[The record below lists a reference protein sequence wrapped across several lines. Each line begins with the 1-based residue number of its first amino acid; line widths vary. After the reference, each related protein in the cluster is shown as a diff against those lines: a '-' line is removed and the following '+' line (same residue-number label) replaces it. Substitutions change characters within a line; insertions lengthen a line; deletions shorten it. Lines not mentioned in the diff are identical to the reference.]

1 MGPDPSR
8 RPGRL
13 RQAVHHQCERH
24 RQVTGY
30 ALPSDVTWRN
40 AYGVWQDGTRPA
52 CLAPLSSGQRIT
64 LGVIS
69 AAPVGDAPGGSV
81 VVWIECPSRPIPRYP
96 IVSPS
101 SAPG

>member
-1 MGPDPSR
+1 
-8 RPGRL
+8 
-13 RQAVHHQCERH
+13 VHHQCERH

-69 AAPVGDAPGGSV
+69 AAPVADAPGGSV